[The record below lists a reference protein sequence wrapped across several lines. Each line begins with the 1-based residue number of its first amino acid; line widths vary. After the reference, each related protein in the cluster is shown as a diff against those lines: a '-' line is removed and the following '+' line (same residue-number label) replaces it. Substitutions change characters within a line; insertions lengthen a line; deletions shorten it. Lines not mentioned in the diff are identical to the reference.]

1 MMDIDNGYELKI
13 REGIL
18 KMREVVLT
26 VDKGLIIEE
35 EYPLISDP
43 SFCKKIWKNIEQKS
57 WNRMRSKWKDILM
70 RNNISE

>member
-1 MMDIDNGYELKI
+1 MDIDNGYELKI

-43 SFCKKIWKNIEQKS
+43 SFCKKI
-57 WNRMRSKWKDILM
+57 
-70 RNNISE
+70 